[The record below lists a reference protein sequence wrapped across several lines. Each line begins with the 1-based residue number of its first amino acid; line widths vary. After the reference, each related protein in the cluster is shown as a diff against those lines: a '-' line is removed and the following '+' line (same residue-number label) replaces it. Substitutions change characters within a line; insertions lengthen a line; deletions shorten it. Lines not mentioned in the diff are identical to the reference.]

1 MGKRMEISL
10 SKHSVTRL
18 LEGKVAY
25 EILPSRAYKFQVGG
39 AYKVYS
45 IDDTYIKVLSN
56 ELKYPCELD
65 GSKFGIYNQKALEEF
80 VDKRCGEGTWMLNR
94 RVFFLRLEN
103 CVIPPDKVRLEGKF
117 IRKTHIK
124 SLEELGMFVGTN
136 TDFSV
141 GSIIAASEPYLEL
154 CERLGDEYRD
164 LLCKEYGVERDAL
177 FTINGWTNRAYVRGD
192 LMPRKVRIVASKMAR
207 VNEITDE
214 EWAML
219 GVGEDMDSRIRFIGP
234 DYWRWNKYIRLYK
247 FEKVEENGEEE
258 N

>member
-1 MGKRMEISL
+1 MEISL

-124 SLEELGMFVGTN
+124 SMEDVGMFVGKS

-164 LLCKEYGVERDAL
+164 LLCKEYDVERDEL
-177 FTINGWTNRAYVRGD
+177 FTIKGWTNRAYVRGD

-219 GVGEDMDSRIRFIGP
+219 GVGQDMDSRIRFIGT
-234 DYWRWNKYIRLYK
+234 DYWRWNKYVRLYK
-247 FEKVEENGEEE
+247 FEKVEENGEKE